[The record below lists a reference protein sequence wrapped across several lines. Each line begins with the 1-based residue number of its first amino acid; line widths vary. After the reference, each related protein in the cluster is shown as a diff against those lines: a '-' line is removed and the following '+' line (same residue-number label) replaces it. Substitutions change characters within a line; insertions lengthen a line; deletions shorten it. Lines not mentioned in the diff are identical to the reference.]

1 MKCLTKIENN
11 EIENNENDYYEDD
24 NFYFQ
29 KYDILNSSNINE
41 INEED
46 NNENKIFSNFTLSLD
61 KNCDENNS
69 TSIEKKENKIDKK
82 ELRKLKNKES
92 ARKCRLKKKEL
103 FNKIIEENKKLKDEI
118 FNLRAKLST
127 HLCCECKQKILN
139 SQNEK
144 YNIPSKNDFIKVDTE
159 KSKNYLKKK
168 RNVILFTSI
177 SLLFCFL
184 FNFPIIPPQ
193 KNINFRKL
201 TNSFYSINHKIKNS
215 FKINTTNQRNENKG
229 IWIKNGNEGID
240 GEIFNIKKFLVIDLK
255 KLYYNEEIEN
265 RNNKIYLTNDKL
277 KKIRINLEFEPFFKD
292 IDKEGESSLG
302 MELINETYEIY
313 E

>member
-1 MKCLTKIENN
+1 MKNLTKIENN
-11 EIENNENDYYEDD
+11 ENDYFDDD
-24 NFYFQ
+24 NFFFQ
-29 KYDILNSSNINE
+29 KYDILNSSDINE
-41 INEED
+41 IEEEEKEE
-46 NNENKIFSNFTLSLD
+46 NNKVMSNFPLSLD
-61 KNCDENNS
+61 RNFDESNS
-69 TSIEKKENKIDKK
+69 TSIEKKETEIDKK
-82 ELRKLKNKES
+82 TLRKLKNKES

-103 FNKIIEENKKLKDEI
+103 FNEIIEENKKLKDEI
-118 FNLRAKLST
+118 FTLRTKLST

-144 YNIPSKNDFIKVDTE
+144 YNIPSKNDFIKIDTE

-168 RNVILFTSI
+168 RNIILFTSI
-177 SLLFCFL
+177 SLLFCFF

-193 KNINFRKL
+193 KKINFRKL
-201 TNSFYSINHKIKNS
+201 TNSFYSFNYKIKNS
-215 FKINTTNQRNENKG
+215 FRNNSSAQRNDNKG
-229 IWIKNGNEGID
+229 IWIKNGNEGIE
-240 GEIFNIKKFLVIDLK
+240 GEIFNIRKYLIIDLK